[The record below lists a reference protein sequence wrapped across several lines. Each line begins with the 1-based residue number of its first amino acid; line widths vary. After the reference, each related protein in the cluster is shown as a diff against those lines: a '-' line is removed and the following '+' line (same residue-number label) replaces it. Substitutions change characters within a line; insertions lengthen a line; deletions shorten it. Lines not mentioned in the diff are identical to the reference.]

1 MSAGAFLVTKYQAT
15 YAAANIH
22 PIKVQPET
30 VAATIGGTPN
40 AAPTGAVT
48 NPISARVSGGK
59 RTRGLVP
66 RVVVLRAPAANPPA
80 GYLANGITRIPALTP
95 AFSAVAIAG
104 AACTYLGVA
113 FTVISSLPEV
123 AR

>member
-1 MSAGAFLVTKYQAT
+1 MSSGAFQATKYQAT
-15 YAAANIH
+15 YSNSAIH

-30 VAATIGGTPN
+30 IAASIGGTTN
-40 AAPTGAVT
+40 APPTGAVT

-66 RVVVLRAPAANPPA
+66 RTVTLRAPATGAPT
-80 GYLANGITRIPALTP
+80 GYLPNGITRIPALTP
-95 AFSAVAIAG
+95 AFSAVAIYG
-104 AACTYLGVA
+104 ASCTYLGATFVVVSA
-113 FTVISSLPEV
+113 LPEV